1 MLNNCYP
8 VILSARLT
16 QALSGYQFTN
26 GVISLKLVTFI
37 RNASAREELGVLRGE
52 RVLPLRE
59 AGFSYA
65 YMNELILC
73 STREERAGMA
83 AADGATLP
91 LEEITLL
98 SPIPRPLQDVL
109 CLGLNYAAH
118 AREASGFSKDAFGV
132 ELAAPIFFS
141 KRVNYSQGTGAPIPA
156 HRDLTAQL
164 DYENELAVIIGRDA
178 DHISEEEVKDYIF
191 GYTILNDVSAREI
204 QTRHKQ
210 WHFGKSLEGFCPMG
224 PCIVTSDELPYPP
237 AQRIHTTLN
246 GRLMQDSRTDF
257 LIHSIDEIVSVLSQG
272 FVLRAGSIIATGTP
286 KGVLMG
292 TEGAAFLQPG
302 DEVVCAIE
310 GIGEL
315 KNTVE

>member
-1 MLNNCYP
+1 M
-8 VILSARLT
+8 
-16 QALSGYQFTN
+16 
-26 GVISLKLVTFI
+26 KLVTFI
-37 RNASAREELGVLRGE
+37 RNGFSEEELGVLHGTC
-52 RVLPLRE
+52 VLPLRD
-59 AGFSYA
+59 AGFSFA
-65 YMNELILC
+65 DMNDLIIR
-73 STREERAGMA
+73 SSPEERAAMA
-83 AADGATLP
+83 CADGAMLP
-91 LEEITLL
+91 LDEVTLL

-109 CLGLNYAAH
+109 CLGLNYADH

-156 HRDLTAQL
+156 HRDLTLQL

-178 DHISEEEVKDYIF
+178 DHVSEAEAKDYIF

-224 PCIVTSDELPYPP
+224 PCIVTADELPYPP
-237 AQRIHTTLN
+237 AQRIYTTLN
-246 GRLMQDSRTDF
+246 GRLMQDNRTDF
-257 LIHSIDEIVSVLSQG
+257 LIHSISEIISVLSRG
-272 FVLRAGSIIATGTP
+272 FILRAGTIIATGTP

-292 TEGAAFLQPG
+292 LEGGSFLQPG

-310 GIGEL
+310 AIGEL
-315 KNTVE
+315 RNTVE

>member
-1 MLNNCYP
+1 MKLITYTRKG
-8 VILSARLT
+8 SA
-16 QALSGYQFTN
+16 A
-26 GVISLKLVTFI
+26 
-37 RNASAREELGVLRGE
+37 EEIGVLRGE

-59 AGFSYA
+59 AGFSFA
-65 YMNELILC
+65 DMNDLIC
-73 STREERAGMA
+73 RSTPQERAAMA
-83 AADGATLP
+83 AAEGETLS
-91 LEEITLL
+91 LADVTLL

-109 CLGLNYAAH
+109 CLGLNYAEH
-118 AREASGFSKDAFGV
+118 AKEASGFSKGAFGL

-141 KRVNYSQGTGAPIPA
+141 KRVNYAQGTGAPIPA

-164 DYENELAVIIGRDA
+164 DFENELAVVIGRDA
-178 DHISEEEVKDYIF
+178 DHVSEAEVRDYIF
-191 GYTILNDVSAREI
+191 GYTILNDVSAREV

-224 PCIVTSDELPYPP
+224 PCLVTADELPYPP
-237 AQRIHTTLN
+237 AQRIYTTLN
-246 GRLMQDSRTDF
+246 GTLMQDSRTDC

-292 TEGAAFLQPG
+292 TEGGRFLQPG

-315 KNTVE
+315 CNYIE